1 MKMGLSMI
9 AAFFFLSVPSGLAQD
24 VLGPTDS
31 DNQFQAISIMAERMQ
46 RAAPT
51 LDRLPVFS
59 VDDADLSITQMV
71 VNYYPDSD
79 TAHHLMEARGVANI
93 PHRRVLPNIALAW
106 SMAFIPSTTDIL
118 SVGQSVI
125 DGEFMSVES
134 GATYF
139 AGVLSEWWVGDEND
153 QFYYTKLTVFST
165 HAFKEQAVLAGEALA
180 LTFSNDATA
189 YLASHSVTPPAST
202 DTGFIA
208 VPSFR
213 PGRSA
218 GILPASSVTCS
229 IVASDVLFGPAAS
242 FDLEITPLTILTICE
257 TGNPGWS
264 VKLVQEGIIDVWIC
278 RLEARIVTQVAT
290 HITGPPDGLP
300 GNRWCMT
307 VEWEVC
313 EMYGIFVA
321 RIVRQCVSFVCEKR
335 VCCCPE

>member
-24 VLGPTDS
+24 VLGPTNS

-71 VNYYPDSD
+71 VSYYPDSD
-79 TAHHLMEARGVANI
+79 TAHHLMEAWGVANI

-118 SVGQSVI
+118 SVRQSLI
-125 DGEFMSVES
+125 EGEFMSV
-134 GATYF
+134 
-139 AGVLSEWWVGDEND
+139 
-153 QFYYTKLTVFST
+153 
-165 HAFKEQAVLAGEALA
+165 VLAGEALA

-264 VKLVQEGIIDVWIC
+264 VKLVQEGVIDVWIG

-290 HITGPPDGLP
+290 HIPGPPDGFP
-300 GNRWCMT
+300 GDRWFMT

-313 EMYGIFVA
+313 EVY
-321 RIVRQCVSFVCEKR
+321 
-335 VCCCPE
+335 